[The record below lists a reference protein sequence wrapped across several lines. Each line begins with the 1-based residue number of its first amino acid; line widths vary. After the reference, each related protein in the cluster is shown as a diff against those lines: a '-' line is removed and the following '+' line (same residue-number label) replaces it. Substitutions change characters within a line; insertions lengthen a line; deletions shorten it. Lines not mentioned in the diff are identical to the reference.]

1 MPSTRSPP
9 SSRPGTSSGVEWRQT
24 EGEAAAQKESRK
36 KKQLQN
42 LNYQRR
48 LNGSGP
54 LLELPRVLPDLKK
67 ETADVGGENTD
78 VHRNKSDVLVEISA
92 VGWWRPSV
100 SWDRSSRVLDK
111 MISAP
116 HSGRAV
122 RS

>member
-1 MPSTRSPP
+1 MSSLW
-9 SSRPGTSSGVEWRQT
+9 SSRPETSSGVDEVSRQT
-24 EGEAAAQKESRK
+24 EGEAAAQKERREE
-36 KKQLQN
+36 KQLQN

-78 VHRNKSDVLVEISA
+78 VHGNKSDVLVEISV

-100 SWDRSSRVLDK
+100 SWDCSSRVLDK
-111 MISAP
+111 MISVP
-116 HSGRAV
+116 QFYQFSLV
-122 RS
+122 